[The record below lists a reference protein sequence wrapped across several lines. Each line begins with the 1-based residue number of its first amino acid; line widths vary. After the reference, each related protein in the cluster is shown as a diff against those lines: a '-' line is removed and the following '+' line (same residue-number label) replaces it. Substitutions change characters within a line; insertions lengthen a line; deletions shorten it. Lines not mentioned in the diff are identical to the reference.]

1 MLGLLHLRDE
11 GVGESMTEISEIRVL
26 RVDSLPYHT
35 RCQLAELGIRDGLVR
50 LDITENSPKT
60 IIKIEQTKL
69 PSDLIRE
76 FEGR

>member
-1 MLGLLHLRDE
+1 
-11 GVGESMTEISEIRVL
+11 MTEISEIRVL
-26 RVDSLPYHT
+26 RVDSLPYYT
-35 RCQLAELGIRDGLVR
+35 RCELAKNGIREGLVR

-60 IIKIEQTKL
+60 IVKIEQTKL